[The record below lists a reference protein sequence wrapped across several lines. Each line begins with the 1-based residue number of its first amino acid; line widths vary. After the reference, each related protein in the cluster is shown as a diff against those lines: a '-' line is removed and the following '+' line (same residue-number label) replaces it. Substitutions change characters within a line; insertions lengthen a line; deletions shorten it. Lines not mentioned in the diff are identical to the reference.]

1 MIPKRQN
8 DVLDGVLE
16 ERIIEILRTEPTI
29 TQIILAK
36 RLGIPYRSLQR
47 KMDEL
52 KVKGLIEREGGKR
65 YGQWKVTE

>member
-16 ERIIEILRTEPTI
+16 ERIIEILRTEPII